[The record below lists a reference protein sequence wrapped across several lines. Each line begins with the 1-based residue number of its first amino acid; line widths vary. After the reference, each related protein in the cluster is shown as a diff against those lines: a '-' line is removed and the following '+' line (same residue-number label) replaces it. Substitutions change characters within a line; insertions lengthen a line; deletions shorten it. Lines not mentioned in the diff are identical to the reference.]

1 MTDAQRRYVRT
12 EMLVAAIIN
21 AVLSIVF
28 VLIMFGGHQTIPVSG
43 RGGLVVDA
51 VPQTLMIV
59 LMSILVPTLLTRR
72 RVAAGRI
79 AALPGASHRPHNV
92 LLRSMLAAILAAAI
106 AWILHA
112 ASMPLTGD
120 YWSFAAALSFKT
132 AYGAILGATVAR
144 FAVGMALKDRAGSMI
159 AIQEVDH
166 SQSDPI

>member
-12 EMLVAAIIN
+12 EMIVAAIIN

-28 VLIMFGGHQTIPVSG
+28 LLIMFGGQQTIAVGG

-59 LMSILVPTLLTRR
+59 LMSVLVPTLLTRR
-72 RVAAGRI
+72 RLAAGRI
-79 AALPGASHRPHNV
+79 APLTGTPRWPRNV
-92 LLRSMLAAILAAAI
+92 LLRGMLAATVAAAI

-112 ASMPLTGD
+112 ALMPLTGAN
-120 YWSFAAALSFKT
+120 WAFQTALSFKT

-144 FAVGMALKDRAGSMI
+144 FAITAALTD
-159 AIQEVDH
+159 
-166 SQSDPI
+166 